1 MSGFV
6 CSGNVLF
13 LCSIKNSIYDGD
25 VGHTGNEGKEKQII

>member
-13 LCSIKNSIYDGD
+13 LCIIKNSIYDGD
-25 VGHTGNEGKEKQII
+25 AGYTGNEDKKKQTA